1 MVTDQLEERIMRIGL
16 VGYGV
21 GGRYFH
27 APFIQAAEGCE
38 LVGVVTRSAE
48 RAAQVA
54 EDLPGVPVF
63 GSQAELLDSDVDAV
77 TITTPPHTRREL
89 VLEAIDRGV
98 AVVADKPFA
107 PSAAAGLELVEA
119 ARSAGI
125 LLSVFHNRRWDTD
138 VTTLRKVL
146 DGGNLGEIW
155 RFDSRFDLDQA
166 QTLEAGPEGGLLRD
180 LGSHLI
186 DQALWLF
193 GSARRV
199 SANLDWVDLA
209 DGRTDCGFVIT
220 ISHVNGVHSHVSAS
234 KLNHLESRELRV
246 LGSLGSYVS
255 SQSDVQAQAVFAGL
269 RPVDNPLAWG
279 YEVPER
285 WGTLSV
291 GDDVHRVPSEQ
302 GAYSDYY
309 TRFAAAVDGRG
320 PQPVPA
326 AEAIETLAVLDAAR
340 RSDAEGVTVAL

>member
-1 MVTDQLEERIMRIGL
+1 MRIGL

-27 APFIQAAEGCE
+27 APFIEAASGCD
-38 LVGVVTRSAE
+38 LVGIVTRSPE
-48 RAAQVA
+48 RVAQAAR
-54 EDLPGVPVF
+54 DLPGVPVF
-63 GSQAELLDSDVDAV
+63 GSMGELLDQGVDAV
-77 TITTPPHTRREL
+77 TITTPPGTRREL
-89 VLEAIDRGV
+89 VLEAVGRGV

-107 PSAAAGLELVEA
+107 PSASAGRELVEA
-119 ARSAGI
+119 ARSAGV

-138 VTTLRKVL
+138 VTTLRKML
-146 DGGNLGEIW
+146 DQKALGDVW

-166 QTLEAGPEGGLLRD
+166 GTLEAGPDGGLLRD

-193 GSARRV
+193 GPARRV
-199 SANLDWVDLA
+199 TANLDWLDLPE
-209 DGRTDCGFVIT
+209 GRTDAGFVIT
-220 ISHVNGVHSHVSAS
+220 ISHASGVHSHVSAS
-234 KLNHLESRELRV
+234 KVNRVESRELRV

-269 RPVDNPLAWG
+269 RPVDDPSGWG

-291 GDDVHRVPSEQ
+291 ADGARRVPSEQ

-309 TRFAAAVDGRG
+309 ARFAAAVDGTG

-326 AEAIETLAVLDAAR
+326 AEAIGTLAVLDAAR
-340 RSDAEGVTVAL
+340 LSDAEGITVTL